1 LSAGTLYLCATP
13 IGNLEDITI
22 RVLRI
27 LKEVNLIAAE
37 DTRRTRKLLSYYDIH
52 TPLTSFHRHNY
63 RKKGV
68 YILNLLLEG
77 QSVALVSD
85 AGLPGI
91 ADPGEEMV
99 LLAVAHDIPV
109 VPVPGPNAALAALV
123 ASGLPAKYFCFE
135 GFLPS
140 KARARQERLRQL
152 QTEGRTLIFYEAPHR
167 LPETLADMLV
177 FFKNRKIVVARELT
191 KLHEEI
197 WRGTIVQAVTY
208 FDPVKTR
215 GEFTLVVAGST
226 EPDST
231 VFGTVKI
238 SEPAVEKNI
247 LGQVRQLEDKGL
259 AKQEAIRQ
267 VARQYN
273 LSRREVYALVIQAK
287 NGRKVEK

>member
-27 LKEVNLIAAE
+27 LKEVDLIAAE
-37 DTRRTRKLLSYYDIH
+37 DTRRTRKLLSHYDIH
-52 TPLTSFHRHNY
+52 VPLTSFYRHNY
-63 RKKGV
+63 RKKGA
-68 YILNLLLEG
+68 YILNLLLKG

-99 LLAVAHDIPV
+99 LLAVAYEVPV

-123 ASGLPAKYFCFE
+123 ASGLPAKHFCFE

-140 KARARQERLRQL
+140 RVKARQEKLRQL
-152 QTEGRTLIFYEAPHR
+152 QAERRTLIFYEAPHR
-167 LPETLADMLV
+167 LSETLADMLV
-177 FFKNRKIVVARELT
+177 LFKDRKIVVARELT

-197 WRGTIVQAVTY
+197 WRGTIAQAVAY
-208 FDPVKTR
+208 FDPIKTR

-226 EPDST
+226 EPDSF
-231 VFGTVKI
+231 VLCPVNI
-238 SEPAVEKNI
+238 SDPAVEKNI
-247 LGQVRQLEDKGL
+247 LVQVKQLENKGL
-259 AKQEAIRQ
+259 AKKEVVRQ
-267 VARQYN
+267 VARQFN
-273 LSRREVYALVIQAK
+273 LSRREVYTLVVQAK
-287 NGRKVEK
+287 KAER

>member
-27 LKEVNLIAAE
+27 LKEVDLIAAE
-37 DTRRTRKLLSYYDIH
+37 DTRRTRKLLSHYDIH
-52 TPLTSFHRHNY
+52 VPLTSFYRHNY
-63 RKKGV
+63 RKKGA
-68 YILNLLLEG
+68 YILNLLLKG

-99 LLAVAHDIPV
+99 LLAVAYEVPV

-123 ASGLPAKYFCFE
+123 ASGLPAKHFCFE

-140 KARARQERLRQL
+140 RAKARQEKLRQL
-152 QTEGRTLIFYEAPHR
+152 QAERRTLIFYEAPHR
-167 LPETLADMLV
+167 LSETLADMLV
-177 FFKNRKIVVARELT
+177 LFKDRKIVVARELT

-197 WRGTIVQAVTY
+197 WRGTIAQAVAY
-208 FDPVKTR
+208 FDPIKTR

-226 EPDST
+226 EPDSF
-231 VFGTVKI
+231 VLCPVNI
-238 SEPAVEKNI
+238 SDPAVEKNI
-247 LGQVRQLEDKGL
+247 LEQVKQLENKGL
-259 AKQEAIRQ
+259 AKKEAVRQ
-267 VARQYN
+267 VARQFN
-273 LSRREVYALVIQAK
+273 LSRREVYTLVVQAK
-287 NGRKVEK
+287 KAER

>member
-27 LKEVNLIAAE
+27 LKEVDLIAAE
-37 DTRRTRKLLSYYDIH
+37 DTRRTRKLLSHYDIH
-52 TPLTSFHRHNY
+52 VPLTSFHRHNY
-63 RKKGV
+63 RKKGA
-68 YILNLLLEG
+68 YILNLLLKG

-99 LLAVAHDIPV
+99 LLAVAYEVPV

-123 ASGLPAKYFCFE
+123 ASGLPAKHFCFE

-140 KARARQERLRQL
+140 RAKARQEKLRQL
-152 QTEGRTLIFYEAPHR
+152 QAERRTLIFYEAPHR
-167 LPETLADMLV
+167 LSETLADMLV
-177 FFKNRKIVVARELT
+177 LFKDRKIVVARELT

-197 WRGTIVQAVTY
+197 WRGTIAQAVAY
-208 FDPVKTR
+208 FDPIKTR

-226 EPDST
+226 EPDSF
-231 VFGTVKI
+231 VLCPVNI
-238 SEPAVEKNI
+238 SDPAVEKNI
-247 LGQVRQLEDKGL
+247 LEQVKQLENKGL
-259 AKQEAIRQ
+259 AKKEAVRQ
-267 VARQYN
+267 VARQFN
-273 LSRREVYALVIQAK
+273 LSRREVYTLVVQAK
-287 NGRKVEK
+287 KAER